1 MIFKQANLLV
11 RCNSP
16 QSAIPFVMFPA
27 LIFVRLVWVIAQLFN
42 VLQFSGI

>member
-1 MIFKQANLLV
+1 MLFKHVNLLV
-11 RCNSP
+11 HCNSL
-16 QSAIPFVMFPA
+16 QSAIPFVTFPA